1 MYVYVY
7 VCTRAN
13 ISQGQVQNCW
23 RPSQN
28 LRRIVG
34 KWRALN
40 LKTHSFHGTS
50 DCVHI
55 PSCKLWLHFTQQ
67 RKRAPVLSQMLSP
80 CWGRGRRKNQMGQG
94 QSPEKPPGWNW
105 NRLLRRDR
113 TRRESQASQ
122 AVGLL
127 SPLLKAAGCSLDSGP
142 LLKINFPHIGACHH
156 CWELACDSYTLG
168 YTMYNACWIA
178 SRLN

>member
-1 MYVYVY
+1 MCMC
-7 VCTRAN
+7 VCAHVRTFHKDKCKIADDPPRTSEESWASEGPW
-13 ISQGQVQNCW
+13 I
-23 RPSQN
+23 
-28 LRRIVG
+28 LRLI
-34 KWRALN
+34 
-40 LKTHSFHGTS
+40 HFMGTS

-67 RKRAPVLSQMLSP
+67 RKRAPVLAQMLSP

-94 QSPEKPPGWNW
+94 QSPEKPPGRNW

-113 TRRESQASQ
+113 TRRESRASQ

-127 SPLLKAAGCSLDSGP
+127 SPLLKAAGRSLDSGP
-142 LLKINFPHIGACHH
+142 LLKINFPRIGACHH

-178 SRLN
+178 SHLN